1 PPGRYGGPS
10 CDLCRIYPLFGV
22 CQSGGVLCNR
32 IEQRERK
39 KFCIRGLAD
48 DRGRIH
54 RRRRGGEYYSALEGW
69 RAFADRGRRWADGT
83 GVLAD
88 CDTYCYL
95 YRQYERLQCSH
106 AGYGN
111 KVDFVLLSAH

>member
-1 PPGRYGGPS
+1 SRWYDVPS
-10 CDLCRIYPLFGV
+10 HFLCRIYPLFGV
-22 CQSGGVLCNR
+22 SESGGVVCYR

-48 DRGRIH
+48 DRGRTH

-69 RAFADRGRRWADGT
+69 RAFAVRGRRRADGA

-95 YRQYERLQCSH
+95 HRQYERL
-106 AGYGN
+106 
-111 KVDFVLLSAH
+111 